1 MTIIK
6 ADLENIYLL
15 DVYPFKLFTITGND
29 VYFQT
34 NLRNAKKNIK
44 IISIS
49 NSYYVPGEEFRDSR
63 VTQGFQAFSFA

>member
-34 NLRNAKKNIK
+34 NLRNAKKILK
-44 IISIS
+44 
-49 NSYYVPGEEFRDSR
+49 
-63 VTQGFQAFSFA
+63 